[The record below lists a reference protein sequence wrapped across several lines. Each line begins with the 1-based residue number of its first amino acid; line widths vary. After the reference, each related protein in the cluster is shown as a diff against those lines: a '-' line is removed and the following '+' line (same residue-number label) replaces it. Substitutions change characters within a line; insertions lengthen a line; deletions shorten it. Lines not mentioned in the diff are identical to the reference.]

1 MPLASPIGSGLGLLN
16 PYAIRTIKHRLG
28 VPVIVDAGVG
38 TASDACL
45 TMEQGVDGI
54 LMNTGVAAAQDPFG
68 WRPPCASPSMQA
80 ATRFSPAACRA
91 AKSRC
96 RRHHAP
102 ACSDDRDI
110 RREGARDAAPAR
122 SASSCLPTPLWR
134 QCGHRRTPGGRGV
147 ATRAPGGRLAR
158 RGSRGSP
165 IGGVTDSRI
174 AAADVLADLRG
185 GELLDATFDRRAG
198 RLDARDRRWTQEL
211 VYGMLRRRA
220 WIDALLLTRV
230 RGGLARLD
238 ADVTD
243 LLRLGAYQLLY
254 MGSVPAYAAI
264 AQTVELTKQRHGI
277 GASRLANAVLRRLD
291 RERADAPSAVE
302 SDAPTDPLDA
312 LALRFSHPRWLIA
325 RWVARWGAEEAAALL
340 SANNAEAPVVLR
352 PYGIVREQ
360 LEAMLE
366 AAGVQHEE
374 APFVRD
380 SIQLRVTPALTEL
393 GAYRQGLFFVQD
405 PAATLVT
412 QYACV
417 APGSLVA
424 DLCAAP
430 GGKSLEL
437 SRTASLVVAA
447 DRSAPRR
454 AAPPRQ
460 PRGGS
465 MPATSSASWRM
476 QWHRRSRWPMRCC
489 SMRRAP
495 GRAPSVVI
503 RTPGGASSRRTSPC
517 MASAQRALL
526 RAAARI
532 VRPGGLLIYSTCSLE
547 IEENDAQ
554 IESFLADHPD
564 FVLEPPPE
572 GVVPAAVL
580 DAGRLRTLPQRHAVD
595 GAFAARLRRAGGAG
609 A

>member
-1 MPLASPIGSGLGLLN
+1 MTETPPGSGAG
-16 PYAIRTIKHRLG
+16 PSSGAIRLVMPADGAGGAVSGLPTG
-28 VPVIVDAGVG
+28 PAPDA
-38 TASDACL
+38 D
-45 TMEQGVDGI
+45 
-54 LMNTGVAAAQDPFG
+54 
-68 WRPPCASPSMQA
+68 RPGGAG
-80 ATRFSPAACRA
+80 
-91 AKSRC
+91 
-96 RRHHAP
+96 AP
-102 ACSDDRDI
+102 P
-110 RREGARDAAPAR
+110 PAR
-122 SASSCLPTPLWR
+122 VPRLP
-134 QCGHRRTPGGRGV
+134 V
-147 ATRAPGGRLAR
+147 
-158 RGSRGSP
+158 
-165 IGGVTDSRI
+165 GGVTDSRV
-174 AAADVLADLRG
+174 AAADILADLRG
-185 GELLDATFDRRAG
+185 GELLDAAFDHRAG

-211 VYGMLRRRA
+211 VYGTLRRRA
-220 WIDALLLTRV
+220 WIDSLLLTRV

-243 LLRLGAYQLLY
+243 LLRLGTYQLLY

-264 AQTVELTKQRHGI
+264 AQTVELTKRRHGI

-291 RERADAPSAVE
+291 RERADTPAAL
-302 SDAPTDPLDA
+302 DASPPTDPLDA
-312 LALRFSHPRWLIA
+312 LALAFSHPRWLIA

-340 SANNAEAPVVLR
+340 EANNAEAPVVLR

-366 AAGVQHEE
+366 GAGVQHEE

-417 APGSLVA
+417 APGSLVV

-430 GGKSLEL
+430 GGKALEL

-447 DRSAPRR
+447 DRSVPREQR
-454 AAPPRQ
+454 L
-460 PRGGS
+460 RGNLQRVE
-465 MPATSSASWRM
+465 ARNVV
-476 QWHRRSRWPMRCC
+476 
-489 SMRRAP
+489 
-495 GRAPSVVI
+495 SVVADAMSPPFAPADAVLLDAPC
-503 RTPGGASSRRTSPC
+503 TGTGTFRRHPDARWRLKPSDLAV
-517 MASAQRALL
+517 MAAMQRALL
-526 RAAARI
+526 RAASQI

-564 FVLEPPPE
+564 WVLEPPPD

>member
-1 MPLASPIGSGLGLLN
+1 L
-16 PYAIRTIKHRLG
+16 
-28 VPVIVDAGVG
+28 
-38 TASDACL
+38 
-45 TMEQGVDGI
+45 
-54 LMNTGVAAAQDPFG
+54 
-68 WRPPCASPSMQA
+68 
-80 ATRFSPAACRA
+80 
-91 AKSRC
+91 
-96 RRHHAP
+96 
-102 ACSDDRDI
+102 
-110 RREGARDAAPAR
+110 
-122 SASSCLPTPLWR
+122 
-134 QCGHRRTPGGRGV
+134 
-147 ATRAPGGRLAR
+147 
-158 RGSRGSP
+158 P
-165 IGGVTDSRI
+165 IGGITDSRV
-174 AAADVLADLRG
+174 AAADVLADLRAG
-185 GELLDATFDRRAG
+185 DLLDAAFDRRAG

-211 VYGMLRRRA
+211 VYGTLRRRA

-243 LLRLGAYQLLY
+243 LLRLGTYQLLY

-291 RERADAPSAVE
+291 RDRGETPSALDVIP
-302 SDAPTDPLDA
+302 PTDPLDA
-312 LALRFSHPRWLIA
+312 LALSYSHPRWLVA

-340 SANNAEAPVVLR
+340 EANNAEAPVVLR

-417 APGSLVA
+417 APGSLVV

-430 GGKSLEL
+430 GGKALEL

-447 DRSAPRR
+447 DRSVPREQR
-454 AAPPRQ
+454 L
-460 PRGGS
+460 RGNLRRVEARNVVS
-465 MPATSSASWRM
+465 VVADATSPPFAPADAVLLDAPCTGTGTFRRHPDARWRLKPSDLAVMAEM
-476 QWHRRSRWPMRCC
+476 QR
-489 SMRRAP
+489 
-495 GRAPSVVI
+495 G
-503 RTPGGASSRRTSPC
+503 
-517 MASAQRALL
+517 LL
-526 RAAARI
+526 RAAAKI
-532 VRPGGLLIYSTCSLE
+532 VRPGGLLVYSTCSLE

-554 IESFLADHPD
+554 IESFLAEHPD
-564 FVLEPPPE
+564 WALEPPPE
-572 GVVPAAVL
+572 GVVAAAVL

-595 GAFAARLRRAGGAG
+595 GAFAARLRRAGGAS

>member
-1 MPLASPIGSGLGLLN
+1 MTEKPLGGGAGSSSGAIRFVMPGDPAGGGAGGLPADAASPPERPDGGSG
-16 PYAIRTIKHRLG
+16 
-28 VPVIVDAGVG
+28 
-38 TASDACL
+38 S
-45 TMEQGVDGI
+45 
-54 LMNTGVAAAQDPFG
+54 
-68 WRPPCASPSMQA
+68 PPA
-80 ATRFSPAACRA
+80 
-91 AKSRC
+91 
-96 RRHHAP
+96 
-102 ACSDDRDI
+102 
-110 RREGARDAAPAR
+110 
-122 SASSCLPTPLWR
+122 
-134 QCGHRRTPGGRGV
+134 
-147 ATRAPGGRLAR
+147 RLAR
-158 RGSRGSP
+158 VP
-165 IGGVTDSRI
+165 IGGITDSRI

-185 GELLDATFDRRAG
+185 GELLDAAFDRRAG

-243 LLRLGAYQLLY
+243 LLRLGTYQLLQ

-291 RERADAPSAVE
+291 RERAEAPAALE
-302 SDAPTDPLDA
+302 TDPPIDPLDA
-312 LALRFSHPRWLIA
+312 LALRFSHPRWLVA
-325 RWVARWGAEEAAALL
+325 RWVARWGAEEATALL
-340 SANNAEAPVVLR
+340 SANNVEAPLVLR

-380 SIQLRVTPALTEL
+380 SIQLRVTPALTAL

-405 PAATLVT
+405 PGATLVT

-417 APGSLVA
+417 APGSLVV

-430 GGKSLEL
+430 GGKALEL
-437 SRTASLVVAA
+437 SRTASLVVAT
-447 DRSAPRR
+447 DRSVPREQR
-454 AAPPRQ
+454 LRNNLRRVEARNVVSVVADAMAPPLA
-460 PRGGS
+460 
-465 MPATSSASWRM
+465 PADAVLLDAPCTGTGTFRRHPDARWRLK
-476 QWHRRSRWPMRCC
+476 
-489 SMRRAP
+489 
-495 GRAPSVVI
+495 PSDLAV
-503 RTPGGASSRRTSPC
+503 
-517 MASAQRALL
+517 MASTQRALL
-526 RAAARI
+526 RAASRI

-564 FVLEPPPE
+564 WVLEPPPD